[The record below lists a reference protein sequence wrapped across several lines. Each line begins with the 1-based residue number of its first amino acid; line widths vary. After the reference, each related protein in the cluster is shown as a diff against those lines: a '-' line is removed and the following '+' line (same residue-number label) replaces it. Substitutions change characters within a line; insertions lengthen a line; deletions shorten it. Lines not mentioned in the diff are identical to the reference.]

1 MLDHIGLTVHD
12 YERSKA
18 FYLAALAPLGYELAM
33 EMGDWA
39 GFGWGGKP
47 QLLIKGGSTTAPAVN
62 IAFSAEDRE
71 TVHAFYQAALKA
83 GTADDSS
90 EDSGAPRLRPEYHAD
105 YFSAF
110 VRDPDGHQVEVV
122 CHIPADAF

>member
-1 MLDHIGLTVHD
+1 MLDHIGLIVHD
-12 YERSKA
+12 YHRSKV
-18 FYLAALAPLGYELAM
+18 FYQSALAPLGYELVM

-47 QLLIKGGSTTAPAVN
+47 QLLMKGGSSTAPPVH

-71 TVHAFYQAALKA
+71 TVQAFYDAALQA
-83 GTADDSS
+83 GAKDN
-90 EDSGAPRLRPEYHAD
+90 GAPGLRPEYHD
-105 YFSAF
+105 NYYSAY
-110 VRDPDGHQVEVV
+110 VIDPDGHNIEVV

>member
-1 MLDHIGLTVHD
+1 MLDHIGLIVHD
-12 YERSKA
+12 YQRSKA
-18 FYLAALAPLGYELAM
+18 FYQSALAPLGYELVM

-47 QLLIKGGSTTAPAVN
+47 QLLIKGGSSTAPAVH

-71 TVHAFYQAALKA
+71 TVRAFYDAALKA
-83 GTADDSS
+83 GGK
-90 EDSGAPRLRPEYHAD
+90 DSGAPGLRPEYHDHYYAA
-105 YFSAF
+105 Y
-110 VRDPDGHQVEVV
+110 VLDPDGHKIEVV

>member
-1 MLDHIGLTVHD
+1 MLDHIGLIVHD
-12 YERSKA
+12 YDRSKA
-18 FYLAALAPLGYELAM
+18 FYQAALAPLGYELVM

-47 QLLIKGGSTTAPAVN
+47 QLLIKGGSSTSPAVH

-71 TVHAFYQAALKA
+71 TVQAFYDAALAA
-83 GTADDSS
+83 GAKDN
-90 EDSGAPRLRPEYHAD
+90 GAPGLRPEYHEN
-105 YFSAF
+105 YFGAF
-110 VRDPDGHQVEVV
+110 VLDPDGHNIEVV

>member
-1 MLDHIGLTVHD
+1 MLDHIGLIVHD

-18 FYLAALAPLGYELAM
+18 FYQFALAPLGYELVS
-33 EMGDWA
+33 EMAGWG

-47 QLLIKGGSTTAPAVN
+47 QLLIKGGSSTVPVVH

-71 TVHAFYQAALKA
+71 TVQAFYDAALEA
-83 GTADDSS
+83 GGKDN
-90 EDSGAPRLRPEYHAD
+90 GAPGLRPEYHEH
-105 YFSAF
+105 YYSAF
-110 VRDPDGHQVEVV
+110 VLDPDGHNIEVV

>member
-33 EMGDWA
+33 EMADWA

-47 QLLIKGGSTTAPAVN
+47 QLLIKGGSSTVPAVT

-71 TVHAFYQAALKA
+71 TVQAFYQAALKA
-83 GTADDSS
+83 GGTDSAS
-90 EDSGAPRLRPEYHAD
+90 EEGGAPSLRPEYHAD
-105 YFSAF
+105 YFGAY
-110 VRDPDGHQVEVV
+110 VRDPDGHRVEVV

>member
-1 MLDHIGLTVHD
+1 MLDHIGLIVHD
-12 YERSKA
+12 YQRSKV
-18 FYLAALAPLGYELAM
+18 FYQGALAPLGYELVM

-47 QLLIKGGSTTAPAVN
+47 QLLIKGGSSTAPAVH

-71 TVHAFYQAALKA
+71 TVRAFYDAALQA
-83 GTADDSS
+83 GGKDN
-90 EDSGAPRLRPEYHAD
+90 GAPGLRPEYHD
-105 YFSAF
+105 NYFSAY
-110 VRDPDGHQVEVV
+110 VLDPDGHNIEVV

>member
-1 MLDHIGLTVHD
+1 MLDHIGLVVHD
-12 YERSKA
+12 YQRSKV
-18 FYLAALAPLGYELAM
+18 FYQAALAPLGYELIS

-47 QLLIKGGSTTAPAVN
+47 QLLIKGGSSTTPSLE

-71 TVHAFYQAALKA
+71 TVQAFYDAALAA
-83 GTADDSS
+83 GANESG
-90 EDSGAPRLRPEYHAD
+90 EEGSGAPGLRPEHHEN

-110 VRDPDGHQVEVV
+110 VLDPDGHKIEVV
-122 CHIPADAF
+122 CHIPEDAF

>member
-1 MLDHIGLTVHD
+1 MLDHIGLIVHD
-12 YERSKA
+12 YDRSKA
-18 FYLAALAPLGYELAM
+18 FYQAALAPLGYELVM

-47 QLLIKGGSTTAPAVN
+47 QLLIKGGSSTSPAVH

-71 TVHAFYQAALKA
+71 TVQAFYDTALAAGAK
-83 GTADDSS
+83 DN
-90 EDSGAPRLRPEYHAD
+90 GAPGLRPEYHEN
-105 YFSAF
+105 YFGAF
-110 VRDPDGHQVEVV
+110 VLDPDGHNIEVV

>member
-1 MLDHIGLTVHD
+1 MLDHIGLIVHD
-12 YERSKA
+12 YQRSKA
-18 FYLAALAPLGYELAM
+18 FYQAALGPLGYELVM

-47 QLLIKGGSTTAPAVN
+47 QLLIKGGSSTTPAVH

-71 TVHAFYQAALKA
+71 TVQAFYETALKA
-83 GTADDSS
+83 GGKDN
-90 EDSGAPRLRPEYHAD
+90 GAPGLRPEYHDHYYGA
-105 YFSAF
+105 Y
-110 VRDPDGHQVEVV
+110 VLDPDGHNIEVV